1 MKRRLGAI
9 AIVLMALTALAAV
22 LSYVFPPEK
31 NGGNPSATSETPTSP
46 AFPDSK
52 QASSASPHP
61 QSPDQSV
68 PPTQDSTTNRL
79 AKKTL
84 PAAAPRRT
92 IADVLEGVDLSK
104 PGERERVVA
113 EMRQLEEGRKS
124 QAEKIAREKG
134 WPIRVETPNG
144 SVREIAD
151 LDESGNPVY
160 FITHN
165 ANAAVSTAANI
176 VQVSPYSL
184 SGLNMILGQWDGGS
198 SRSTHQEFGG
208 RVSVKDGT
216 AAIDHATHVGG
227 TMIAAG
233 ITAAAKGMAPSAR
246 IDSYDWTSDKTEM
259 TAAAAAT
266 ATDTNRILISNH
278 SYGYVAGWVYVNGGS
293 PYRVYEWYG
302 NGTTTNSA
310 ESDFG
315 MYNTYAKDSDALA
328 FSSPYYLMFRSA
340 GNDRWDNPSDGQA
353 VGLSANAT
361 SVVTYDRSIHPAG
374 DNSYRGGYETISY
387 DALAKNVITI
397 GSVSDA
403 VSGTNRSAA
412 MANLSSFS
420 STGPT
425 DDGRIKPDV
434 VANGEDL
441 YSTLSGSDTSYG
453 SMTGTSMSGP
463 NAAGSAAL
471 VAQQHLLSF
480 NKAMRSS
487 TLKGL
492 LIHTA
497 DDRGNPGPDY
507 QYGWGLINVRAAV
520 DLIQDQ
526 KTNPAKL
533 RLVEGTVDATN
544 KTVTHRFL
552 WDGTNPIRITLAW
565 IDPAGTAVT
574 TADSRTPRLVNNL
587 DLKLIRPDGGTN
599 LPYVMPFVGNW
610 TQASMSS
617 NAITGTNNVDNVEQV
632 YLATPSG
639 AGTYQAVVS
648 YQGSLSNSLQAYSL
662 LVSGSSDTAA
672 PPPAM
677 TVDTVNPP
685 SGYARTFTF
694 DVGGTL
700 FATNATLRFA
710 RTGFSDVV
718 ATNLQY
724 LNSSSLRGQATFPA
738 NGTGSWDVTVSNS
751 PSQTGTLSNGFTLL
765 ASLAAENFEGTTSG
779 WSSTYLTNT
788 GYSSNGWT
796 LTTNASRS
804 ASKAYFAPGPSS
816 RSTTY
821 LTSPSYPIP
830 AGATNLQIR
839 FWHSYNFQTSRDGGR
854 LELSNDGGS
863 TWFAM
868 ETTNTDE
875 GFSSVPYNGTISS
888 STSDFNLKKAWTG
901 SSSGFVE
908 TVVTINTPSKYA
920 GRNLRIRWVL
930 ASNSSTSSAGWY
942 IDDLV
947 VLGSTPPVNT
957 PPAITSTA
965 SSSAL
970 SFTNDGFINWG
981 LLPGD
986 SLTLSV
992 RASDDGG
999 EPALS
1004 YTWSSDAAPGPDAPF
1019 FSPNGSNLS
1028 KDTTVYFN
1036 KLGDYALT
1044 VFVRD
1049 AAGLETSSTVH
1060 VRVIPA
1066 ASAVAVFPGS
1076 ANLSFGTTQAFTAV
1090 LQDQF
1095 GTPMPQQPATWN
1107 WSVNGGGTVSPNGLF
1122 TATSVGGPY
1131 TLSAEAG
1138 GLFDAADVTVVKA
1151 NQTIAFTTPAFAQ
1164 SGDIRPLSAT
1174 ASSGLPVSLEV
1185 VPSSLATLNG
1195 SALTFLSAGSVTITA
1210 RQAGNENYLAAPE
1223 VAVTVSVSNPTF
1235 SSLFATNNPTSD
1247 ADGDGIPALAEYALG
1262 GSTNGNDQ
1270 DLLPVPTPSGSGL
1283 SLVAVVRTNDTNLQI
1298 YPQASLNLSSS
1309 NWSASG
1315 FTTNIPP
1322 QTNVPVGFE
1331 RREYQFNAGTNPRAF
1346 LKLTIEQQ

>member
-1 MKRRLGAI
+1 
-9 AIVLMALTALAAV
+9 MALTALTAV
-22 LSYVFPPEK
+22 CSFVFLSKKDFRNIPAESALVPE
-31 NGGNPSATSETPTSP
+31 TTPNRDTNIQ
-46 AFPDSK
+46 DRV
-52 QASSASPHP
+52 SASPNHATFP
-61 QSPDQSV
+61 NKALPGTKDVSTNALV
-68 PPTQDSTTNRL
+68 PNT
-79 AKKTL
+79 A
-84 PAAAPRRT
+84 PAGSSRRT
-92 IADVLEGVDLSK
+92 IADVLAGVDLSK

-113 EMRQLEEGRKS
+113 EMRRLEEGRK
-124 QAEKIAREKG
+124 AEAERVAREKG
-134 WPIRVETPNG
+134 WPIRVEASNG

-151 LDESGNPVY
+151 LDENGNPVY

-165 ANAAVSTAANI
+165 VNAALSTGANI
-176 VQVSPYSL
+176 VQASPYTL
-184 SGLNMILGQWDGGS
+184 TGLNMILGQWDGGS
-198 SRSTHQEFGG
+198 SRSSHQEFGG
-208 RVSVKDGT
+208 RVSVKDGA

-227 TMIAAG
+227 TMMAAG
-233 ITAAAKGMAPSAR
+233 TVASAKGMAPSAR
-246 IDSYDWTSDKTEM
+246 LDSYDWTSDKTEM
-259 TAAAAAT
+259 TAAAAAS

-278 SYGYVAGWVYVNGGS
+278 SYGYVAGWVSVGGGS
-293 PYRVYEWYG
+293 PYRAYEWYG
-302 NGTTTNSA
+302 NGTASTSA

-315 MYNTYAKDSDALA
+315 LYNTYARDSDSLA
-328 FSSPYYLMFRSA
+328 YSSPYYLVFRSA
-340 GNDRWDNPSDGQA
+340 GNDRYDNPSDGQA

-361 SVVTYDRSIHPAG
+361 SVVNYNSTLHPAG
-374 DNSYRGGYETISY
+374 DNLYRAGYETVSY

-397 GSVSDA
+397 GSVTDA
-403 VSGTNRSAA
+403 VVGTNRTATSAT
-412 MANLSSFS
+412 LSSFS

-441 YSTLSGSDTSYG
+441 YSTLSGSDTAYG
-453 SMTGTSMSGP
+453 SISGTSMSAP

-471 VAQQHLLSF
+471 VAQQHLVSF

-497 DDRGNPGPDY
+497 DDLGNAGPDY
-507 QYGWGLINVRAAV
+507 RYGWGLINVRAAV
-520 DLIQDQ
+520 DLIRNQ
-526 KTNPAKL
+526 KANPAKL
-533 RLVEGTVDATN
+533 ALVEGTIDPTN
-544 KTVTHRFL
+544 KTVIHRFI
-552 WDGTNPIRITLAW
+552 WDGTNPIRVTLAW
-565 IDPAGTAVT
+565 VDPAGPAVT

-587 DLKLIRPDGGTN
+587 HLQLIRPDGGTN

-617 NAITGTNNVDNVEQV
+617 NAVTGTNNVDNVEQV

-639 AGTYQAVVS
+639 SGTYQAVIS
-648 YQGSLSNSLQAYSL
+648 YQGSLSNNLQAYSL
-662 LVSGSSDTAA
+662 LVSGSSDNAA

-677 TVDTVNPP
+677 TVDSVNPP

-694 DVGGTL
+694 DVGGST

-710 RTGFSDVV
+710 RVGFADVV
-718 ATNLQY
+718 ATNLQWV
-724 LNSSSLRGQATFPA
+724 NSSTLRGQATFPT
-738 NGTGSWDVTVSNS
+738 NGTGSWDVTVSNP
-751 PSQTGTLSNGFTLL
+751 PSQTGILSNAFSLL

-779 WSSTYLTNT
+779 WVSTYHTA
-788 GYSSNGWT
+788 YASNGWT
-796 LTTNASRS
+796 LTTNAFKS
-804 ASKAYFAPGPSS
+804 ASKAYFARGPSF

-854 LELSNDGGS
+854 LEISNDGGS

-875 GFSSVPYNGTISS
+875 SFSSVSYNGTISS

-908 TVVTINTPSKYA
+908 TVVTINTPGKYA

-999 EPALS
+999 ESALS

-1036 KLGDYALT
+1036 QLGDYALT

-1076 ANLSFGTTQAFTAV
+1076 ANLPFGTTQAFTAV

-1095 GTPMPQQPATWN
+1095 GAPMPQQPVTWN
-1107 WSVNGGGTVSPNGLF
+1107 WSVNGGGTISPDGLF
-1122 TATSVGGPY
+1122 TATTVGGPY
-1131 TLSAEAG
+1131 TLSVETD

-1164 SGDIRPLSAT
+1164 AGDVRTLSAT
-1174 ASSGLPVSLEV
+1174 ASSGLPVGLAV
-1185 VPSSLATLNG
+1185 FPPSLASLRGNT
-1195 SALTFLSAGSVTITA
+1195 LTFLSEGTVTVTA
-1210 RQAGNENYLAAPE
+1210 SQTGNENYLPASE
-1223 VAVTVSVSNPTF
+1223 VALSVSVNHPTY
-1235 SSLFATNNPTSD
+1235 SSLFATNHPSSD
-1247 ADGDGIPALAEYALG
+1247 TDGDGVPALIEYALG
-1262 GSTNGNDQ
+1262 GGTNGNDLS
-1270 DLLPVPTPSGSGL
+1270 LLPVTALAGSNL
-1283 SLVAVVRTNDTNLQI
+1283 TMSTVVRTNDTNLLI
-1298 YPQASLNLSSS
+1298 YPEATLDLTSSDPWIT
-1309 NWSASG
+1309 NG
-1315 FTTNIPP
+1315 FTTNTAN
-1322 QTNVPVGFE
+1322 QTNVPAGFE